1 MRIWKQILDIKDIQT
16 IEVPNGAK
24 MLDVQM
30 QNGTLACWYLCD
42 EKNTKVTRNI
52 AIYGTGE
59 PLPYEV
65 GEYIGTFQV
74 QRDSLVFHVF
84 EMI

>member
-1 MRIWKQILDIKDIQT
+1 MRIWKQTLDIKDIQT

-24 MLDVQM
+24 MLDAQM
-30 QNGTLACWYLCD
+30 QNGTLALWFLCD

-59 PLPYEV
+59 PLPYES
-65 GEYIGTFQV
+65 GEYIGTFRRV
-74 QRDSLVFHVF
+74 KDSLVFHVF
-84 EMI
+84 EMV